1 MIQKIELSSA
11 LNSLATQSNID
22 KVTGM
27 LGSSAANISKA
38 DLATVVAGIMGY
50 KAPIIAYAT
59 SDSFWRI
66 TNINYQNEPAWGYI
80 EAFIS
85 RSGTKE
91 PNVLC
96 IGISSSSNSN
106 STAINASQVLT
117 GFITTN
123 IVYKDD
129 NYLYLRIPSYCRA
142 IIKGT
147 LIRGSVEATLATDV
161 TEDDLTLVL

>member
-1 MIQKIELSSA
+1 MDSIGLPLLKIYKLNCKLSR
-11 LNSLATQSNID
+11 
-22 KVTGM
+22 
-27 LGSSAANISKA
+27 
-38 DLATVVAGIMGY
+38 VAGIMGY

-85 RSGTKE
+85 RAGNRE

-96 IGISSSSNSN
+96 IGISSSTSNN
-106 STAINASQVLT
+106 ATAINASQVLT